1 MSQPRRPWPSR
12 PGTASAHKLIVGHKL
27 APALDIAGHDK
38 HTNGG
43 FCCPSNCAFDPERSD
58 AGRESRRSATRGQG
72 RQRRRG
78 SDGGVLPPLGSHA
91 KCFWVRSVVGVQ
103 ANLVIDQ
110 DRRNNSANPRIAISE
125 YERSIKGG
133 RNNNEDSVSSDQELP
148 HPK

>member
-1 MSQPRRPWPSR
+1 M
-12 PGTASAHKLIVGHKL
+12 
-27 APALDIAGHDK
+27 
-38 HTNGG
+38 
-43 FCCPSNCAFDPERSD
+43 
-58 AGRESRRSATRGQG
+58 
-72 RQRRRG
+72 
-78 SDGGVLPPLGSHA
+78 
-91 KCFWVRSVVGVQ
+91 Q